1 MTHALVDIELDHLPL
16 VWRGKVR
23 NSFDLGDD
31 RLLIVATDRISAFDV
46 VLPSPLPGKGAVLNR
61 LSGLWFA
68 WAHHIQPNH
77 VLSTDLTSLPLS
89 DDERTRLD
97 GRSMIVQRAA
107 RIDVECVVRG
117 YLMGSAWEEYR
128 HTGTIHGEPA
138 PSGLS
143 RGSKLPIP
151 RFTPA
156 RKVDTG
162 HDENISRSTLRQLV
176 GTPLAETLEDRS
188 LALYLRA
195 TEAAERAGFILAD
208 TKFEF
213 GYVGE
218 RFTLIDEALTPDSSR
233 YWDVSQVKE
242 GSEPPAFDKQIVRD
256 WLTDSEW
263 NKQPPAPALPQA
275 IVDETLK
282 RYQEVERR
290 IRASMNKEGKADD
303 DA

>member
-1 MTHALVDIELDHLPL
+1 MTDALVDIELKHLPL

-23 NSFDLGDD
+23 NSFAIDGD

-46 VLPSPLPGKGAVLNR
+46 ILPSPLPGKGAVLNR
-61 LSGLWFA
+61 LSCRWFKWTRA
-68 WAHHIQPNH
+68 IQANH
-77 VLSTDLTSLPLS
+77 YLSTDLTRLPLS
-89 DDERTRLD
+89 DEERTRLS
-97 GRSMIVQRAA
+97 GRSMIVQRAE

-117 YLMGSAWEEYR
+117 YLVGSAWEEYR
-128 HTGTIHGEPA
+128 HIGTIHGESA

-143 RGSKLPIP
+143 KGSKLPAP

-156 RKVDTG
+156 QKVDNG
-162 HDENISRSTLRQLV
+162 HDENISRLALRRLV
-176 GTPLAETLEDRS
+176 GTSLAETLEEHS
-188 LALYLRA
+188 LALYLQA
-195 TEAAERAGFILAD
+195 TEAAERAGFVLAD

-233 YWDVSQVKE
+233 YWDVSHVNE

-256 WLTDSEW
+256 WLIDSGW
-263 NKQPPAPALPQA
+263 NKQPPAPALPAA

-290 IRASMNKEGKADD
+290 IRASMSSEGRADD

>member
-1 MTHALVDIELDHLPL
+1 MTHALVDIELKHLPL

-23 NSFDLGDD
+23 NSFNLEGD

-46 VLPSPLPGKGAVLNR
+46 ILPSPLPGKGAVLNR
-61 LSGLWFA
+61 LSCLWFE
-68 WAHHIQPNH
+68 WAQHIQPNH
-77 VLSTDLTSLPLS
+77 YLNTDLTSLPRS
-89 DDERTRLD
+89 DDERTSLI
-97 GRSMIVQRAA
+97 GRSIIVQRAS

-117 YLMGSAWEEYR
+117 YLAGSAWEEYR
-128 HTGTIHGEPA
+128 STGTIHGERA
-138 PSGLS
+138 PSGL
-143 RGSKLPIP
+143 RKGSKLPAP

-176 GTPLAETLEDRS
+176 GSSLADTLEEQS

-218 RFTLIDEALTPDSSR
+218 RLTLIDEALTPDSSR
-233 YWDVSQVKE
+233 YWDVRQVMV
-242 GSEPPAFDKQIVRD
+242 GNVPPAFDKQIVRD
-256 WLTDSEW
+256 WLTDSGW
-263 NKQPPAPALPQA
+263 NKQPPAPALPPA
-275 IVDETLK
+275 IIAETLR
-282 RYQEVERR
+282 RYQDVERR
-290 IRASMNKEGKADD
+290 IRSSMSNDGKVDD
-303 DA
+303 NA